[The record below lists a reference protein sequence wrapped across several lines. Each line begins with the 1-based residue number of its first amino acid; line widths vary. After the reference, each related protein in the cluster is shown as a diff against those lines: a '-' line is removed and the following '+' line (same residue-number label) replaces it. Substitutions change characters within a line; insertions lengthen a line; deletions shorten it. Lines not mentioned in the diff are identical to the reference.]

1 MIKKEDLGHLK
12 VVFFPTKV
20 KLRKKIVSNKY

>member
-12 VVFFPTKV
+12 VAFFLTK
-20 KLRKKIVSNKY
+20 LNQEKIVSNKY